1 MIERTALKLY
11 PIAKEVH
18 KRMIEEKVVGEAA
31 VASLYEQMVCEEPDM
46 RTVLGF
52 LNQNEWVFGLNIGN
66 IMQIQAITLKDLLT
80 NPRNETELSRD
91 SFLEKI
97 SLLSV
102 SYFCVSTEMRFLLLS
117 REQYL
122 STPVKR

>member
-66 IMQIQAITLKDLLT
+66 IM
-80 NPRNETELSRD
+80 
-91 SFLEKI
+91 
-97 SLLSV
+97 
-102 SYFCVSTEMRFLLLS
+102 
-117 REQYL
+117 
-122 STPVKR
+122 